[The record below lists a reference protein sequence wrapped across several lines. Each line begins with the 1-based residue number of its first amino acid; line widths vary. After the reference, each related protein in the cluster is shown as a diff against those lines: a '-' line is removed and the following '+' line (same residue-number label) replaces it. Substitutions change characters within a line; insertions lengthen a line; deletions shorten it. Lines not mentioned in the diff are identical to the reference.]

1 MEGCDSGYIG
11 SLCVQSKNFI
21 ISKTYYPYSY
31 TLTLYTHTHPFIH
44 VIDIHNNI
52 YFKNKYYSVILQR
65 FCKLNIEKNKNLQKK
80 TTNNL
85 KHLKK
90 DKCYNI
96 NKNIIY
102 SL

>member
-1 MEGCDSGYIG
+1 M
-11 SLCVQSKNFI
+11 
-21 ISKTYYPYSY
+21 
-31 TLTLYTHTHPFIH
+31 
-44 VIDIHNNI
+44 
-52 YFKNKYYSVILQR
+52 FKKKYYSVILQR
-65 FCKLNIEKNKNLQKK
+65 FCKLNTEQNKNLQK